1 MKTALPRLLALA
13 VLLALSAPARAGGE
27 KWWHTWFGDPAQDPR
42 LIAEDEKLLA
52 NHKIGVETAALLD
65 YLRWLT
71 PGKGDEKEAESM
83 RVRMD
88 EGADALYI
96 RFEES
101 PIVESEEVSPGVI
114 LDFDRNGRVVG
125 LEMLNVRQRLPGAD
139 LKRVEVEVA

>member
-1 MKTALPRLLALA
+1 
-13 VLLALSAPARAGGE
+13 
-27 KWWHTWFGDPAQDPR
+27 
-42 LIAEDEKLLA
+42 
-52 NHKIGVETAALLD
+52 
-65 YLRWLT
+65 
-71 PGKGDEKEAESM
+71 M

-101 PIVESEEVSPGVI
+101 PIVDSEEVSPGVI
-114 LDFDRNGRVVG
+114 LDFDGNGRVVG

>member
-1 MKTALPRLLALA
+1 
-13 VLLALSAPARAGGE
+13 
-27 KWWHTWFGDPAQDPR
+27 
-42 LIAEDEKLLA
+42 
-52 NHKIGVETAALLD
+52 
-65 YLRWLT
+65 
-71 PGKGDEKEAESM
+71 M

-101 PIVESEEVSPGVI
+101 PIVESEEVSPGII
-114 LDFDRNGRVVG
+114 LDFDGNGRVVG